1 MSAVCCTTIYIREL
15 PEEKRFA
22 VLFFALVFFTH
33 NRTAVLENNNNM
45 PSNAT
50 ASAKSSSRRGQKQ
63 KGETSASPSSS
74 SPLSPCPRLDQIC
87 DSVLDVIGGT
97 PLVRLHRIGSDL
109 PCELL
114 VKCEFFNAG
123 GSVKDRI
130 GRQMVLDAEESGR
143 IKPGDVLI
151 EPTSGKF
158 LVVVGGKGTKE
169 TQV

>member
-1 MSAVCCTTIYIREL
+1 M
-15 PEEKRFA
+15 
-22 VLFFALVFFTH
+22 
-33 NRTAVLENNNNM
+33 
-45 PSNAT
+45 
-50 ASAKSSSRRGQKQ
+50 
-63 KGETSASPSSS
+63 
-74 SPLSPCPRLDQIC
+74 DQIC

-97 PLVRLHRIGSDL
+97 PLVRLHRVGNDL

-151 EPTSGKF
+151 EPTSGKKLLLLL
-158 LVVVGGKGTKE
+158 LVCHGGNARNVSFTDSVAGSLLSS
-169 TQV
+169 Q